1 MLLLVGWVLFSS
13 QYMKKFFLLILLTSG
28 GHAVLA
34 QMPGGGER
42 PAGATRPA
50 GAPAG
55 AAPMAQPQ
63 AGSGRITGT
72 VTDAVTKQP
81 VPYATVALLNP
92 ATGKP
97 VDGTAADDN
106 GKFNL
111 PRIAAGTYTVQI
123 SFIGY
128 KLVEKPGVV
137 ITDAGNTIALGNV
150 TLESTAQALGE
161 VRVEGQRS
169 LVEEKVDR
177 TVYNAEK
184 DETTRGGDATDV
196 LKRVPNLSVDL
207 DGNVSLRGSSNIRVL
222 INNRPSTISANSI
235 ADALKQIP
243 ADQIKTVEVITSPS
257 AKYDAE
263 GSGGIINIVTK
274 QNNLQGF
281 TLDLRSSAGLRGSD
295 LGLNATY
302 RVGKMGFSLGGG
314 GRAQYNTPGSFSN
327 DQKTY
332 AVQGSDLSTRTL
344 LSQTIQNADTRNQNL
359 FGRYSFGWDYD
370 INKYNFLSASVQLGL
385 RNGTNYQDGLAT
397 NTVFFDGRDPL
408 SSLRDVR
415 VKDNSNTLD
424 ATVNYTRTFETPQ
437 RELSLLGQYSRN
449 TRNND
454 FTNYILT
461 GEGAGNDLQNQ
472 NESYNQEVTIQAD
485 YQTPLSKTQL
495 LEFGVKDI
503 MRQVN
508 SDYTTL
514 LNGQEQTGTN
524 LSNVFDYNQ
533 NVASAYAS
541 YTLSFLKSYTLKAG
555 TRYEYTTIDASFLTE
570 NAPTIPSYGV
580 LVPSVNI
587 SRKLTNGN
595 VLKAA
600 YNRRIQRPSL
610 QFLNPNT
617 QSANPLNITVGNPLL
632 RPEYTNNFELGY
644 NTFIK
649 QTSLNFN
656 LFARN
661 TDGSIQPIR
670 TPLEGGVVQT
680 SYANIGTENAYGGS
694 LNANVN
700 INNKLTL
707 GGGADVYYATLDNN
721 ISDPLFA
728 ASNQGWVASGRLM
741 GGYNFT
747 KGWGLQA
754 FSFYRGRQ
762 VQLQGYQGGFG
773 VYSLSVKKDFA
784 EKKGTI
790 GFGAD
795 NFFTPSNRIRNEI
808 STATLDQNS
817 VNVFHRTSL
826 RVNLSYRIGKM
837 SMAQP
842 KRRRSVSNDDL
853 KDGGDGGNGAGA
865 TPAQGTSGGR
875 P

>member
-1 MLLLVGWVLFSS
+1 MKKLFLLLAITSS
-13 QYMKKFFLLILLTSG
+13 
-28 GHAVLA
+28 GHVVFGQA
-34 QMPGGGER
+34 PTGER
-42 PAGATRPA
+42 PAGAARPA
-50 GAPAG
+50 GAMPGGVPA
-55 AAPMAQPQ
+55 PQ
-63 AGSGRITGT
+63 EGTGRVTGT
-72 VTDAVTKQP
+72 IVDADTKQP

-106 GKFNL
+106 GKFTIS
-111 PRIAAGTYTVQI
+111 RVAAGTYTVQI

-128 KLVEKPGVV
+128 KTVEKSGVV
-137 ITDAGNTIALGNV
+137 ITDAGNTVALGNV
-150 TLESTAQALGE
+150 VLGSSAQKLGE
-161 VRVEGQRS
+161 VVVEGQRS

-196 LKRVPNLSVDL
+196 LKRVPMLSVDL

-295 LGLNATY
+295 LGLNASY

-314 GRAQYNTPGSFSN
+314 GRAQYNTPGSFTN
-327 DQKTY
+327 DQRSY
-332 AVQGSDLSTRTL
+332 SVQGSDLSTRSL
-344 LSQTIQNADTRNQNL
+344 LSQTTQTADTRNQNL

-370 INKYNFLSASVQLGL
+370 INKYNFLSASVQLGV
-385 RNGTNYQDGLAT
+385 RNGTNYQDDLAT
-397 NTVFFDGRDPL
+397 NTIFYDGRLNPTN
-408 SSLRDVR
+408 SSLRDVK
-415 VKDNSNTLD
+415 VLDNSHTLD
-424 ATVNYTRTFETPQ
+424 ATINYTHTYETPQ
-437 RELSLLGQYSRN
+437 REFSLLGQYSRN
-449 TRNND
+449 TRNNN
-454 FTNYILT
+454 FTNYILE
-461 GEGAGNDLQNQ
+461 GEGAGDNIRNQ
-472 NESYNQEVTIQAD
+472 NDSYNQEITLQAD

-495 LEFGVKDI
+495 LEFGAKDI
-503 MRQVN
+503 MRRVN

-514 LNGQEQTGTN
+514 LNGEVRPGAN

-555 TRYEYTTIDASFLTE
+555 TRYEYTNIDADFRTE
-570 NAPTIPSYGV
+570 NAPSIPSYGV
-580 LVPSVNI
+580 LVPSVNV

-610 QFLNPNT
+610 QFLNPNR
-617 QSANPLNITVGNPLL
+617 QAANPLNVTVGNPQL
-632 RPEYTNNFELGY
+632 RPEYTNNFEIGY

-649 QTSLNFN
+649 QTSLNFSA
-656 LFARN
+656 FVRN
-661 TDGSIQPIR
+661 TDGSIQPVRTANFDTIR
-670 TPLEGGVVQT
+670 T
-680 SYANIGTENAYGGS
+680 SYDNIGTENAYGGS
-694 LNANVN
+694 VNANVN

-707 GGGADVYYATLDNN
+707 GGGVDVYYATLDNN
-721 ISDPLFA
+721 LSDPLYA

-773 VYSLSVKKDFA
+773 VYSLSVKKDFD

-795 NFFTPSNRIRNEI
+795 NFFTPTNRIRNEI

-817 VNVFHRTSL
+817 VNIFHRTSL

-853 KDGGDGGNGAGA
+853 KDGSDGGNGAGA

>member
-1 MLLLVGWVLFSS
+1 MKKYFLPILLL
-13 QYMKKFFLLILLTSG
+13 SG
-28 GHAVLA
+28 SHAVLA
-34 QMPGGGER
+34 QMPGGTPPSGAAR

-50 GAPAG
+50 GAGGTAMAPQEG
-55 AAPMAQPQ
+55 A
-63 AGSGRITGT
+63 GRITGT
-72 VTDAVTKQP
+72 VTDATSKQP
-81 VPYATVALLNP
+81 VPFATVALVNP

-106 GKFNL
+106 GKFTIA
-111 PRIAAGTYTVQI
+111 RIVPGTYTVQI
-123 SFIGY
+123 TFIGY
-128 KLVEKPGVV
+128 KQVEKTGVV
-137 ITDAGNTIALGNV
+137 ITEGGNTVALGTV
-150 TLESTAQALGE
+150 ALESSAQALGE

-207 DGNVSLRGSSNIRVL
+207 DGNVQLRGSSNIRVL

-281 TLDLRSSAGLRGSD
+281 TLDLRSSAGLRSSD
-295 LGLNATY
+295 LGLNASY
-302 RVGKMGFSLGGG
+302 RSGKMGFSLGGG
-314 GRAQYNTPGSFSN
+314 GRAQYNTPGSFRN
-327 DQKTY
+327 DQTTY
-332 AVQGSDLSTRTL
+332 SINGTDVANRQLLSRTL
-344 LSQTIQNADTRNQNL
+344 QTADTRQQNV
-359 FGRYSFGWDYD
+359 FGRYSLGWDYD

-385 RNGTNYQDGLAT
+385 RNGTNYQDDQTSQTTFYNGLPSRYS
-397 NTVFFDGRDPL
+397 VRDIKVL
-408 SSLRDVR
+408 
-415 VKDNSNTLD
+415 DNSNTLD
-424 ATVNYTRTFETPQ
+424 ATLNYTRTFETPQ

-449 TRNND
+449 TRTNN
-454 FTNYILT
+454 FTNT
-461 GEGAGNDLQNQ
+461 TQEGDGAGNYLRNLND
-472 NESYNQEVTIQAD
+472 SYNQEVTLQLD

-495 LEFGVKDI
+495 LEFGAKDI
-503 MRQVN
+503 MRKVN
-508 SDYTTL
+508 SDYATF
-514 LNGQEQTGTN
+514 LNGQQQVGTS

-533 NVASAYAS
+533 NVAAGYAS
-541 YTLSFLKSYTLKAG
+541 YTLGFLKSYTLKAG
-555 TRYEYTTIDASFLTE
+555 VRYEYTTIDANFRTE
-570 NAPTIPSYGV
+570 NAPSIPSYGV
-580 LVPSVNI
+580 LVPSLNI
-587 SRKLTNGN
+587 SKKLANGN
-595 VLKAA
+595 MLKAA

-610 QFLNPNT
+610 QFLNPNR
-617 QSANPLNITVGNPLL
+617 QIPNQLSVIQGNPEL

-649 QTSLNFN
+649 QTTLNFTA
-656 LFARN
+656 FARN
-661 TDGSIQPIR
+661 TTGSIQAIR
-670 TPLEGGVVQT
+670 TPNGDT
-680 SYANIGTENAYGGS
+680 ITTTYANIGTENAYGAS
-694 LNANVN
+694 VNANVN
-700 INNKLTL
+700 IQNKLTL
-707 GGGADVYYATLDNN
+707 GGGLDVFYATLNN
-721 ISDPLFA
+721 NVSNPLYA

-741 GGYNFT
+741 GGYTFA
-747 KGWGLQA
+747 KGWGIQA

-773 VYSLSVKKDFA
+773 VYSVGLKKDFA
-784 EKKGTI
+784 DKKGSI

-795 NFFTPSNRIRNEI
+795 NFFTPTNKIRNSI
-808 STATLDQNS
+808 STPALDQYS
-817 VNVFHRTSL
+817 VNVLRRSGF

-842 KRRRSVSNDDL
+842 KRRRSVNNDDL
-853 KDGGDGGNGAGA
+853 KDGGNSDGGNGAGA
-865 TPAQGTSGGR
+865 TPAQGASGGR

>member
-1 MLLLVGWVLFSS
+1 
-13 QYMKKFFLLILLTSG
+13 MKKLFFLILITGSG
-28 GHAVLA
+28 HTVLA

-42 PAGATRPA
+42 PAGAGRPA
-50 GAPAG
+50 GAA
-55 AAPMAQPQ
+55 AQPQ
-63 AGSGRITGT
+63 PGSGRITGT
-72 VTDAVTKQP
+72 VTDAATKQP
-81 VPYATVALLNP
+81 VPYATVALVNP

-106 GKFNL
+106 GKFTI

-128 KLVEKPGVV
+128 KLVEKTGVV
-137 ITDAGNTIALGNV
+137 ITAAGNTVALGSV
-150 TLESTAQALGE
+150 ALESSAQALGE

-207 DGNVSLRGSSNIRVL
+207 DGNVSLRGSQNIRVL

-295 LGLNATY
+295 LGLNASY
-302 RVGKMGFSLGGG
+302 RVGKMGFSLSGG
-314 GRAQYNTPGSFSN
+314 GRGQYNVPGSFRNEQTTYGIQGN
-327 DQKTY
+327 DIAGRQ
-332 AVQGSDLSTRTL
+332 L
-344 LSQTIQNADTRNQNL
+344 LSRTVQAADTRQQNV
-359 FGRYSFGWDYD
+359 FGRYSLGWDYD

-385 RNGTNYQDGLAT
+385 RNGTSYQDDLAT
-397 NTVFFDGRDPL
+397 NTTFYIYPVVPFYPVTPVTSSTESS
-408 SSLRDVR
+408 SSLRDVK
-415 VKDNSNTLD
+415 VLDNSNTLD
-424 ATVNYTRTFETPQ
+424 ATLNYTRTFETPQ
-437 RELSLLGQYSRN
+437 RELSLLAQYSRN
-449 TRNND
+449 TRTNN
-454 FTNYILT
+454 FTNT
-461 GEGAGNDLQNQ
+461 TQEGQGAGDYRRNLND
-472 NESYNQEVTIQAD
+472 SYNEEVTLQLD

-495 LEFGVKDI
+495 VEFGAKDI
-503 MRQVN
+503 MRRVN
-508 SDYTTL
+508 SDYTTF
-514 LNGQEQTGTN
+514 LNGQRQTGTT

-533 NVASAYAS
+533 NVAAAYAS
-541 YTLSFLKSYTLKAG
+541 YTLGFLKNYTLKAG
-555 TRYEYTTIDASFLTE
+555 ARYEYTTITADFRTD
-570 NAPTIPSYGV
+570 NAPSIPSYGV
-580 LVPSVNI
+580 LVPSVNV
-587 SRKLTNGN
+587 SRKLANGN

-610 QFLNPNT
+610 QFLNPNE
-617 QSANPLNITVGNPLL
+617 QSGNPLLYTVGNPELE
-632 RPEYTNNFELGY
+632 PEKTNNFELGY

-649 QTSLNFN
+649 QTSLSFSV
-656 LFARN
+656 FARN
-661 TDGSIQPIR
+661 TDGSIQPVRTQDGARIR
-670 TPLEGGVVQT
+670 T

-700 INNKLTL
+700 IQNKLTL

-721 ISDPLFA
+721 VSDVLYA
-728 ASNQGWVASGRLM
+728 ASNQGWVVSGRLM
-741 GGYNFT
+741 GGYTFT
-747 KGWGLQA
+747 KGWGIQA

-773 VYSLSVKKDFA
+773 VYSVGLKKDFA
-784 EKKGTI
+784 DKKGSI

-795 NFFTPSNRIRNEI
+795 NFFTPTNKIRSSI
-808 STATLDQNS
+808 SSPTLDQYS
-817 VNVFHRTSL
+817 VNVLRRSGF
-826 RVNLSYRIGKM
+826 RVNFSYRIGKM

-842 KRRRSVSNDDL
+842 KRRRSISNDDL
-853 KDGGDGGNGAGA
+853 KDGGSSDGGNGAGA
-865 TPAQGTSGGR
+865 TPAQGPSGGR

>member
-1 MLLLVGWVLFSS
+1 
-13 QYMKKFFLLILLTSG
+13 MKKLFLLILITSS

-34 QMPGGGER
+34 QMPTGER
-42 PAGATRPA
+42 PAGVGRPTGGPPA
-50 GAPAG
+50 GQAPA
-55 AAPMAQPQ
+55 PQ
-63 AGSGRITGT
+63 SGTGRITGT
-72 VTDAVTKQP
+72 VVDAATKQP
-81 VPYATVALLNP
+81 VPYATIALLNP

-97 VDGTAADDN
+97 IDGTAADDN
-106 GKFNL
+106 GKFSI
-111 PRIAAGTYTVQI
+111 PRVPAGTYTVQI
-123 SFIGY
+123 TFIGY

-137 ITDAGNTIALGNV
+137 ITDAGNTVALGSV
-150 TLESTAQALGE
+150 VLESSAQALGE
-161 VRVEGQRS
+161 VKVEGQRS

-196 LKRVPNLSVDL
+196 LKRVPSLSVDL
-207 DGNVSLRGSSNIRVL
+207 DGNVSLRGSQNIRVL

-281 TLDLRSSAGLRGSD
+281 TLDMRTGAGLRGSD
-295 LGLNATY
+295 LGLNASY

-314 GRAQYNTPGSFSN
+314 GRAQYNTPGSFTN
-327 DQKTY
+327 DQKSYTVPGTDIS
-332 AVQGSDLSTRTL
+332 ARRLA
-344 LSQTIQNADTRNQNL
+344 SQTTQSADTRNQNL

-370 INKYNFLSASVQLGL
+370 INKYNFLSASVQLGV
-385 RNGTNYQDGLAT
+385 RNGTNYQDDLAT
-397 NTVFFDGRDPL
+397 NSIFYFYPEAPASPYTQTIN
-408 SSLRDVR
+408 SLRN
-415 VKDNSNTLD
+415 VKVLDNSNTLD
-424 ATVNYTRTFETPQ
+424 ATLNYTRTFETPQ
-437 RELSLLGQYSRN
+437 REFSLLGQYSRN
-449 TRNND
+449 TRNNN
-454 FTNYILT
+454 FSNFIL
-461 GEGAGNDLQNQ
+461 EGAGAGDIRRNEND
-472 NESYNQEVTIQAD
+472 SYNEEVTIQAD

-495 LEFGVKDI
+495 LEFGAKDI
-503 MRQVN
+503 MRKVN
-508 SDYTTL
+508 SDYTTF
-514 LNGQEQTGTN
+514 LNGQPQAGTN

-533 NVASAYAS
+533 NVAAAYAS

-555 TRYEYTTIDASFLTE
+555 TRYEYTTIDANFRTE
-570 NAPTIPSYGV
+570 NSPSIPSYGV
-580 LVPSVNI
+580 LVPSVNV
-587 SRKLTNGN
+587 SRKLSNGN

-610 QFLNPNT
+610 QFLNPNA
-617 QSANPLNITVGNPLL
+617 QSPNPLLVTVGNPGLD
-632 RPEYTNNFELGY
+632 PEKTNNFEIGY

-649 QTSLNFN
+649 QTSLNFSA
-656 LFARN
+656 FARN
-661 TDGSIQPIR
+661 TTRSIQPVR
-670 TPLEGGVVQT
+670 TPLEGGVIQT
-680 SYANIGTENAYGGS
+680 SYDNIGTENAYGGS
-694 LNANVN
+694 VNANVN

-721 ISDPLFA
+721 ISNPLFA

-773 VYSLSVKKDFA
+773 VYSLSVKKDFN

-795 NFFTPSNRIRNEI
+795 NFFTPTNRIRSEI
-808 STATLDQNS
+808 STPTLDQNS

-842 KRRRSVSNDDL
+842 KRKRSVNNDDL
-853 KDGGDGGNGAGA
+853 KDGGNSDGGNGAGA
-865 TPAQGTSGGR
+865 TPAQGPSGGR